1 MRAEGGPGNKC
12 IIILDKVQSVCSHI
26 QSCDK
31 VCTALSQRCDKVVTG
46 TCMMT
51 SDKIK
56 VTTCGSNCLERGRA
70 KIPLSKELRFYG

>member
-1 MRAEGGPGNKC
+1 MYAP
-12 IIILDKVQSVCSHI
+12 IYKVVTT
-26 QSCDK
+26 

-70 KIPLSKELRFYG
+70 KIPLSKELRLMYSKNIAARAPTV